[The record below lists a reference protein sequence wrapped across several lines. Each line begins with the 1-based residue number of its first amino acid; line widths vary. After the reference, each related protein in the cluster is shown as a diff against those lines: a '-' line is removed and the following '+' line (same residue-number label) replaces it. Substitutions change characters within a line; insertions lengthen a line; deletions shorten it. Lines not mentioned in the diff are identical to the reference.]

1 MLPWQIAE
9 IIFYVLFY
17 FDYIFQL
24 YFIQSKL
31 NNSKLNHILF
41 QASFYVLVN
50 YNNA

>member
-1 MLPWQIAE
+1 M
-9 IIFYVLFY
+9 FY
-17 FDYIFQL
+17 FISITFFNS

-41 QASFYVLVN
+41 QATFYVLVN